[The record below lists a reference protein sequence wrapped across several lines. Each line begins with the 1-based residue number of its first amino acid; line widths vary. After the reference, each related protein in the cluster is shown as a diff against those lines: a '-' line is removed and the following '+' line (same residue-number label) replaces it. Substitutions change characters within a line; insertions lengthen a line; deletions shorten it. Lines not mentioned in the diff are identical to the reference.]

1 MESTTRRP
9 TNVDTLIEIEWDTI
23 ADLKNMLA
31 DPELSKVEKI
41 RAANALAYHATVLN
55 KLLVQKG
62 ETPKFDDETLGHFV
76 KRYGNRTCRRVVR
89 DFRTWKR
96 ATLHRR

>member
-1 MESTTRRP
+1 MESTSRRP
-9 TNVDTLIEIEWDTI
+9 ANVDILIEIEWDTMS
-23 ADLKNMLA
+23 DLKNMLA

-76 KRYGNRTCRRVVR
+76 KRYGNRTCRHFMR
-89 DFRTWKR
+89 DSRTWKR